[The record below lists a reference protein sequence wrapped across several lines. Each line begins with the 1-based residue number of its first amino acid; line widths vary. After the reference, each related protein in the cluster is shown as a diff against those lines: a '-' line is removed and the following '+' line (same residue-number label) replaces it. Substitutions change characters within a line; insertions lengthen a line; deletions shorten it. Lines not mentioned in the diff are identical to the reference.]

1 MPWLTS
7 REERFLHL
15 SLFDENASWYMMSSW
30 WLLWIVGM
38 FLFVVPMLGY
48 GWGYR
53 GWGPPYPRYIQR
65 RRAQQAALMNAS
77 GPFDHHAWGR
87 GGDLVWTVFVVGVLV
102 AIAAFWRG

>member
-1 MPWLTS
+1 
-7 REERFLHL
+7 
-15 SLFDENASWYMMSSW
+15 MMSTW

-38 FLFVVPMLGY
+38 FLFVVPTLGY

-65 RRAQQAALMNAS
+65 RRAEQAALMNAS
-77 GPFDHHAWGR
+77 GPFDHHAWGW
-87 GGDLVWTVFVVGVLV
+87 GGDFVWTVFVVGVLV